1 MTIVVTSEGFS
12 MRHQHLRDAKA
23 HLSATVRQ
31 ATRGEPTAITVR
43 GKPAA
48 VVVGYDEFLRLRG
61 GEPSL
66 AELLL
71 AYPGE
76 EGDIE
81 RDRRPAPAFD
91 L

>member
-1 MTIVVTSEGFS
+1 

-23 HLSATVRQ
+23 SLSATVQQ

-43 GKPAA
+43 GRPVA
-48 VVVGYDEFLRLRG
+48 VVVGYDEFLRLKS

-81 RDRRPAPAFD
+81 RDRRPARLPD